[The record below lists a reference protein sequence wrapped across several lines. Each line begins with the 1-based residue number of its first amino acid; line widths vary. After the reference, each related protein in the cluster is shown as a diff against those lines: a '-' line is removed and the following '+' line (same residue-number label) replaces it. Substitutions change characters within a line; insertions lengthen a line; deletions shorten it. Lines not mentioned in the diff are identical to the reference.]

1 MATTSVNRRIIRV
14 PVQAQQAKTEI
25 FNKMN
30 TLKLAGTN
38 IFVTYAG
45 TAINSS
51 EMQLVQFE
59 GNFTAGNDAALVA
72 LMPAWATLAGTALL
86 DTEVSSFTA
95 GH

>member
-1 MATTSVNRRIIRV
+1 MGTTAVTRRIIRV

-30 TLKLAGTN
+30 ALKVAGTN

-51 EMQLVQFE
+51 EQQLVQFE
-59 GNFTAGNDAALVA
+59 GNFTAGNDTTLVG
-72 LMPAWATLAGTALL
+72 LMPGWAALAGTALL
-86 DTEVSSFTA
+86 DTESASFTA